1 MSGNSLPAMIDP
13 DAAIF
18 SISVAAALAEMHPQ
32 TLRTYYRM
40 ELVVPQRTKGGGRR
54 YSPNDV
60 RRLRLIQRLSQDEGV
75 NLEGIRHILALQS
88 QLDAANQR
96 IAELAQIVRD
106 ISMRE
111 SRSPRVFTVASSG
124 YIAKGRMRRGPL
136 EISAG

>member
-32 TLRTYYRM
+32 TLRTYDRM